1 MTELTGP
8 RPVVVG
14 VDGSACGDA
23 ALDWAAEEAARR
35 LLPLHVVHAT
45 NIDYLVAAAMLNP
58 ADTPATPDDVSEAAR
73 ARALEH
79 WPDLHV
85 TAEASTGAGA
95 ETLVERSA
103 TAEEVVVGSH
113 GKGAVHG
120 ALGSVSLQV
129 ATHARSPVV
138 VVRGEASGVAT
149 GPVVVGVDGSSLSTA
164 AVAFAFEQASQRGV
178 PLAAIYT
185 WSIEFVEGVV
195 VTTPGTPQWRAI
207 QERHE
212 LTVGESLAGWREK
225 YPDVEVEVHIEHD
238 RPADALASASEKACL
253 VVVGARGRGG
263 FRGLL
268 LGSVSQAVLHRAHCP
283 VAVVRPR

>member
-1 MTELTGP
+1 MAELTGP

-14 VDGSACGDA
+14 VDGSACADA

-73 ARALEH
+73 ARAIER

-138 VVRGEASGVAT
+138 IVRGEASGVAT
-149 GPVVVGVDGSSLSTA
+149 GPVVVGVDGSSLSKD
-164 AVAFAFEQASQRGV
+164 AVAFAFEQASQRRV
-178 PLAAIYT
+178 PLAAVYT

-225 YPDVEVEVHIEHD
+225 FPDVEVEVHIEHD